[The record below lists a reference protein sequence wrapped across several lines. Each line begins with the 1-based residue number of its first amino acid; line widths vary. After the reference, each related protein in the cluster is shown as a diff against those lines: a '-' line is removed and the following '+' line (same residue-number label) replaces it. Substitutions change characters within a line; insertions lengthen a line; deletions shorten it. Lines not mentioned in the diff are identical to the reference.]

1 MRPGERER
9 EVRKE
14 VVQSAKVREP
24 GEETREEELRGHQG
38 VIDKDEEERRKQ
50 KKIVGGRKI
59 KGVERG
65 EAQRRTKNGWK
76 TTIRNEK

>member
-24 GEETREEELRGHQG
+24 REETREEELRGHQG
-38 VIDKDEEERRKQ
+38 VIDKDEEGRRKPKKITRGRERRTE
-50 KKIVGGRKI
+50 GRGEEMKI
-59 KGVERG
+59 KGVVL
-65 EAQRRTKNGWK
+65 A
-76 TTIRNEK
+76 

>member
-38 VIDKDEEERRKQ
+38 VIDKDEEERRNP
-50 KKIVGGRKI
+50 KKITGGGREGERREGDVKI
-59 KGVERG
+59 RVVL
-65 EAQRRTKNGWK
+65 A
-76 TTIRNEK
+76 